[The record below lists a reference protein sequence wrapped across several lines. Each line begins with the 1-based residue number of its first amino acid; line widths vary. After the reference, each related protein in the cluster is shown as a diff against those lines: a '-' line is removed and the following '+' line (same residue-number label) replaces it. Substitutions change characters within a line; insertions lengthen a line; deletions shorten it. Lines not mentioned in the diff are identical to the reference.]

1 MEAEIIDLQRWK
13 KAHPP
18 AIVLLNAGL
27 AAALA
32 WQKLWLTLAFSH
44 RPLGK

>member
-1 MEAEIIDLQRWK
+1 MEAQIIDLQRGE

-32 WQKLWLTLAFSH
+32 WQKLWLKVLFGS
-44 RPLGK
+44 RK